1 MSPLVQRALEPDT
14 LTSRPAE
21 FTQPDVITPDT
32 IATPEGAYGAGK
44 LMSELLINEY
54 SRRGF
59 VDGRILRLPTIIV
72 RPGVPSN
79 ATSAFLSGGSPLQAL
94 ALSLPGSRPRSPA
107 RQVSSASRSRV
118 SSPYALSAT
127 RSSPLHSNSR
137 PGSRAP
143 QRRSEISCGRDTSRP
158 QIYARTH
165 A

>member
-32 IATPEGAYGAGK
+32 IAPPEGAYGAGK

-79 ATSAFLSGGSPLQAL
+79 ATSAFLSGGSPL
-94 ALSLPGSRPRSPA
+94 
-107 RQVSSASRSRV
+107 
-118 SSPYALSAT
+118 
-127 RSSPLHSNSR
+127 
-137 PGSRAP
+137 
-143 QRRSEISCGRDTSRP
+143 
-158 QIYARTH
+158 
-165 A
+165 